1 MNDDGEKGL
10 SGLALARFKSIQTR
24 KLNKLNKYVIK
35 QSLAIQ
41 NHNKLIAN
49 LIETGLYAEIYDK
62 VNNDKESDLT
72 TEDLELL
79 KTFNYISPDELDTL
93 YK

>member
-24 KLNKLNKYVIK
+24 RLNKLNKYVVK
-35 QSLAIQ
+35 QSLAIK
-41 NHNKLIAN
+41 NHNKLIDN
-49 LIETGLYAEIYDK
+49 LLSSGIYADIYSK
-62 VNNDKESDLT
+62 VNEDRESELSD
-72 TEDLELL
+72 EDIELL
-79 KTFNYISPDELDTL
+79 KTFHYIAPEELNTL

>member
-1 MNDDGEKGL
+1 MNNDESGL
-10 SGLALARFKSIQTR
+10 VGLALGRLKSIQTR
-24 KLNKLNKYVIK
+24 KLNKLNKYVVK

-41 NHNKLIAN
+41 KHNKLIDN
-49 LIETGLYAEIYDK
+49 LIQTGLYTEIYNK
-62 VNNDKESDLT
+62 INNDREEELSN
-72 TEDLELL
+72 EDLELL

>member
-1 MNDDGEKGL
+1 MNDDETTL
-10 SGLALARFKSIQTR
+10 SGLARARFKSIQTR

>member
-1 MNDDGEKGL
+1 MNNNDENGL
-10 SGLALARFKSIQTR
+10 TGLALARFKSIQTR

-41 NHNKLIAN
+41 KHNELIAN
-49 LIETGLYAEIYDK
+49 LIETGLYADIYSK
-62 VNNDKESDLT
+62 VNEDKENELT
-72 TEDLELL
+72 DFDIELL